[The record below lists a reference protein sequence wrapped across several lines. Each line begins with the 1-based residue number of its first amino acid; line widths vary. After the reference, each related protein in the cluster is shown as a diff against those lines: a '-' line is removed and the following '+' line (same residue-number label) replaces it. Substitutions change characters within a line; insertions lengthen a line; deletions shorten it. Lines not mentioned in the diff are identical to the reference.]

1 MQKSL
6 SLRELVLSSLFAV
19 LTAAGAFI
27 RIPTG
32 ISSVTLQFMFTA
44 LSGTLLG
51 ARCGALSQLIYVLL
65 GLLGLPVFTAGG
77 GFSYVFNPTFGFLLG
92 LIPSAWLIGRMAQKN
107 RSIKGVFAACLAGL
121 GILYAIGLPYMYFIL
136 NFYLKRDLTIGYVVY
151 AGMLIFL
158 PGDFLKIIITAVV
171 TSKIPKGLTGH
182 TKGK

>member
-1 MQKSL
+1 MQKKID
-6 SLRELVLSSLFAV
+6 LRELVLASLFAV
-19 LTAAGAFI
+19 LTAVGAFI

-51 ARCGALSQLIYVLL
+51 ARSGALSQLIYVLL

-77 GFSYVFNPTFGFLLG
+77 GFSYVLNPTFGFLLG
-92 LIPSAWLIGRMAQKN
+92 LIPSAWLIGRMAESS
-107 RSIKGVFAACLAGL
+107 RSIRSVCIACLAGL
-121 GILYAIGLPYMYFIL
+121 GVLYAIGLPYMYIIL
-136 NFYLKRDLTIGYVVY
+136 NFYMKRNLTIGYVLY

-158 PGDFLKIIITAVV
+158 PGDFLKIIITAIV
-171 TSKIPKGLTGH
+171 TNKIPKGLGQ